1 MTRNEIIELAKQVG
15 CATNQTMFGRTDY
28 CVMTEFVLERFAQL
42 VAASERDALAKSN
55 ADLCRELGNLK
66 DGLEH
71 YRNLWSEVC
80 NSEQGLINERD
91 ALKADLEIAKEAQR
105 CECSA
110 DQACQF
116 ARERDALR
124 SELADAKLVALDNAN
139 WFDALKVDYDALKAK
154 LAELQ
159 AQEPIG
165 YVYTHNGLAQ
175 GALNSKSMP
184 AGTPLYRAASAKEK
198 TE

>member
-1 MTRNEIIELAKQVG
+1 MTDEILTMSLELA
-15 CATNQTMFGRTDY
+15 NI
-28 CVMTEFVLERFAQL
+28 EI
-42 VAASERDALAKSN
+42 AKLKS
-55 ADLCRELGNLK
+55 DLK
-66 DGLEH
+66 
-71 YRNLWSEVC
+71 
-80 NSEQGLINERD
+80 
-91 ALKADLEIAKEAQR
+91 IAKEAQR

-116 ARERDALR
+116 ARER
-124 SELADAKLVALDNAN
+124 
-139 WFDALKVDYDALKAK
+139 DALKAK

-175 GALNSKSMP
+175 GALTDKAMK
-184 AGTPLYRAASAKEK
+184 AGTPLYLAAGAKEK

>member
-1 MTRNEIIELAKQVG
+1 MTDEILTMSLELA
-15 CATNQTMFGRTDY
+15 NI
-28 CVMTEFVLERFAQL
+28 EI
-42 VAASERDALAKSN
+42 AKLKS
-55 ADLCRELGNLK
+55 DLK
-66 DGLEH
+66 
-71 YRNLWSEVC
+71 
-80 NSEQGLINERD
+80 
-91 ALKADLEIAKEAQR
+91 IAKEAQR

-116 ARERDALR
+116 ARER
-124 SELADAKLVALDNAN
+124 
-139 WFDALKVDYDALKAK
+139 DALKAK

-175 GALNSKSMP
+175 GALTDKAMK
-184 AGTPLYRAASAKEK
+184 AGTPLYRAAGAKEQ